1 MECARHPAR
10 TFPLLTAWLPVPL
23 QRSPNW
29 FPVLRGGFHY
39 YFLDLLLA
47 EPFRQPLQLLGVAPI
62 PASLQWVF
70 VYDFD
75 ISHNHRQ
82 LLFMDIDSRYPIRHK
97 LPGGSGERAGDYIK
111 QGLGLS
117 TLPPGRD
124 NAHLFALSRTL
135 RIRQAFGLSVS
146 TDYSISPLPTVLDY
160 CQTLS
165 DFHVISRARS
175 ALQ

>member
-23 QRSPNW
+23 QRSPNR

-70 VYDFD
+70 VFDFD

-97 LPGGSGERAGDYIK
+97 LPPGGSGERAGD
-111 QGLGLS
+111 
-117 TLPPGRD
+117 T
-124 NAHLFALSRTL
+124 LSRVSGYRRSHGERQRTIYSLYHARSGSDRRSVSASPLITQSRHSQPL
-135 RIRQAFGLSVS
+135 RIIVK
-146 TDYSISPLPTVLDY
+146 
-160 CQTLS
+160 TLS
-165 DFHVISRARS
+165 DFHV
-175 ALQ
+175 

>member
-1 MECARHPAR
+1 MDCARHPAR

-23 QRSPNW
+23 QRSPDR

-70 VYDFD
+70 VFDFD

-97 LPGGSGERAGDYIK
+97 LPPGGSGERAGD
-111 QGLGLS
+111 
-117 TLPPGRD
+117 T
-124 NAHLFALSRTL
+124 LSRVSGYRRSHGGVPTL
-135 RIRQAFGLSVS
+135 NFFSLQKQLHWRYSVS
-146 TDYSISPLPTVLDY
+146 TNKAPFFLPTV
-160 CQTLS
+160 S
-165 DFHVISRARS
+165 
-175 ALQ
+175 